1 MSRNEADTGPDRVE
15 LRAVVAIFA
24 VAFLVPAW
32 PWLSGAVTIPW
43 DAKAEFQ
50 PQLQF
55 LATALAHG
63 QSPFWTPNV
72 FGGWPQVADP
82 QSLIFSPLHV
92 ALALIDAYPGF
103 RAADAV
109 TFAALFLGGLGV
121 ILIFRDRGWHPAG
134 AVVAAL
140 AFAFGGAAA
149 SRLQHTGEVMS
160 LCYLPFALW
169 LLGRAL
175 DRTSRQY
182 GAAAGIA
189 CGLIALGRDQVALLG
204 LYVVAGLV
212 IAHWL
217 AAQHPLQRVLASIR
231 PLAAAAVVA
240 GLVAGLPVLMTAL
253 LAAGSNRPEIDYVSA
268 GRGSLHPG
276 HLITLA
282 FADLFGLSNPATEFW
297 GPPSRAWGWTGLYL
311 AQNMG
316 QLYAGALPLIA
327 VTIGVARGA
336 LWAREVRFFMVAA
349 LLALLYGLGWYT
361 PAFRVLYEILPGV
374 DLFRRPAD
382 AAFVIGG
389 LFAIVGGYAI
399 HRVLSSSDAGHHV
412 AVAIATIVLLVAVA
426 VALAALNGRL
436 DVALRPIV
444 VGTACLAGAA
454 GALAVARRLRQ
465 PLAATMVLAAFAA
478 IDLAWNNAPNQATGL
493 PPSTYDV
500 LRPDTRND
508 TIALL
513 KTKLDGTSSSEDRYR
528 IELSGLG
535 YQWPNASLVHGFE
548 GLFGL
553 NPLRLKAYA
562 DATGVGDTVATP
574 EQRTFSKLF
583 PGYRS
588 MMADLLGLR
597 FIATGVPAEQIDTR
611 LEPGDLTFI
620 ARTADAY
627 VYENPR
633 ALPRVLLV
641 TGWQLADFDAMMRT
655 GEWPQFDPHR
665 TVLLDRPPPIPL
677 PAAGNAA
684 ASGVAVVARYRN
696 TEVDIDVDAPAGGL
710 LVLHD
715 VWHPWWRASVD
726 FTPAPILKANVLF
739 RAIAV
744 APGRHQIAFRFEP
757 LQGAIEDLRAKL
769 R

>member
-1 MSRNEADTGPDRVE
+1 MSGSDTQTPGDRVG
-15 LRAVVAIFA
+15 LAAVVVIFA
-24 VAFLVPAW
+24 AAFVVPAW

-55 LATALAHG
+55 LAAALAHG

-72 FGGWPQVADP
+72 FAGWPQVADP

-92 ALALIDAYPGF
+92 ALALLDAHPSF

-109 TFAALFLGGLGV
+109 TFVALFLGGLGV
-121 ILIFRDRGWHPAG
+121 ILMFRDRNWHPAG

-160 LCYLPFALW
+160 LCYLPLALW
-169 LLGRAL
+169 LIGRAL
-175 DRTSRQY
+175 ERSSRQY

-204 LYVVAGLV
+204 LYVLAGFV
-212 IAHWL
+212 IARWL
-217 AAQHPLQRVLASIR
+217 AAPHPLRQIFASVR
-231 PLAAAAVVA
+231 PLLAAAVMAV
-240 GLVAGLPVLMTAL
+240 LVAGLPVMMSAL
-253 LAAGSNRPEIDYVSA
+253 LAAASNRPEIDYLSA
-268 GRGSLHPG
+268 GRGSLHPA

-282 FADLFGLSNPATEFW
+282 FADLFGLSNPTTGFW

-316 QLYAGALPLIA
+316 QLYAGALPLLAMIVA
-327 VTIGVARGA
+327 LARGA
-336 LWAREVRFFMVAA
+336 LWAREVRFFTIAA
-349 LLALLYGLGWYT
+349 LLVLLYGLGWYT
-361 PAFRVLYEILPGV
+361 PAFRVFYEILPGV

-382 AAFVIGG
+382 AAFLIGG
-389 LFAIVGGYAI
+389 LFAIVGGYAV
-399 HRVLSSSDAGHHV
+399 HRRLTDASHHV
-412 AVAIATIVLLVAVA
+412 AVATIAITVLAAVA
-426 VALAALNGRL
+426 VALAVMNGRL
-436 DVALRPIV
+436 DVALNPI
-444 VGTACLAGAA
+444 LAGVVFMAAAA
-454 GALAVARRLRQ
+454 GALVIARRLHR
-465 PLAATMVLAAFAA
+465 PLASTIVLAAFATV
-478 IDLAWNNAPNQATGL
+478 DLAWNNAPNQATGL

-508 TIALL
+508 TIAVI
-513 KTKLDGTSSSEDRYR
+513 KTKLDATSSSEDRYR
-528 IELSGLG
+528 VELSGLG
-535 YQWPNASLVHGFE
+535 YEWPNASLVHRFD

-562 DATGVGDTVATP
+562 EATGVGDTVATP

-597 FIATGVPAEQIDTR
+597 FIATGVAIEQIDKQ
-611 LEPGDLTFI
+611 LKPGDLTFI

-641 TGWQLADFDAMMRT
+641 TGWRLADFDAMMRT

-665 TVLLDRPPPIPL
+665 TVLLDRPPSIPL

-684 ASGVAVVARYRN
+684 APGAVVIARYQN
-696 TEVDIDVDAPAGGL
+696 TEIDIDVDAPSGGL
-710 LVLHD
+710 VVLHD

-744 APGRHQIAFRFEP
+744 SPGRHQIALKFEP
-757 LQGAIEDLRAKL
+757 LQGALEELQAKL
-769 R
+769 PF